1 MSEVS
6 VLVDKIG
13 TIMDET
19 TRKGWE
25 VIEIE
30 ENLNSRKDLRMM
42 KWGSPSNKVGTDIE
56 ADMSNVLI
64 VIVHFVRGFAQFSNF
79 KVCFT
84 LQMCSKKVAMEI
96 NVMVQEWNNCTEE
109 NHIKVGLYGE
119 HGVRKGGK

>member
-13 TIMDET
+13 TIMNET
-19 TRKGWE
+19 TRKVWE
-25 VIEIE
+25 EIEIE
-30 ENLNSRKDLRMM
+30 ENLNSGKDLTMM
-42 KWGSPSNKVGTDIE
+42 KWESPFNKVVTDIE
-56 ADMSNVLI
+56 ADISSVLI
-64 VIVHFVRGFAQFSNF
+64 VILHFVRGFAQFSNF

-84 LQMCSKKVAMEI
+84 LQMFSKKVAMEI
-96 NVMVQEWNNCTEE
+96 NVMVHEWNNCTEE

>member
-19 TRKGWE
+19 TRKVWE
-25 VIEIE
+25 EIEIE
-30 ENLNSRKDLRMM
+30 ENLNSGKE
-42 KWGSPSNKVGTDIE
+42 WESPSNKVVTDIE
-56 ADMSNVLI
+56 ADISSVLI
-64 VIVHFVRGFAQFSNF
+64 VILHFVRGFAQFCNF

-84 LQMCSKKVAMEI
+84 LQMFSKKVAMEI
-96 NVMVQEWNNCTEE
+96 NVMVHEWNNCTEE